1 MAASGER
8 ALRFS
13 SDSGDSEQRPQRKS
27 AWKVIQR
34 IDVVQ
39 KKSGEG
45 TQNWKG
51 GRVQKV
57 IQRSDERNGEGLDDR
72 VSDGIGRRL
81 SDGIDGRVGE
91 GIDGRVGEG
100 IDDGEMKSG
109 VEYEVETGRQQEKVI
124 DEAIRCLCACKVE
137 SGEMVCCDVCEGW
150 SHLRCIGMK
159 EGVGVMEGKEF
170 VCHFCV
176 SACLLAM
183 RTEVQG

>member
-27 AWKVIQR
+27 RKVIQR

-45 TQNWKG
+45 TQNRKG

-57 IQRSDERNGEGLDDR
+57 IQRSDERIGEGLNDR

-81 SDGIDGRVGE
+81 SDGFDGRVGE
-91 GIDGRVGEG
+91 GINGRVGEG
-100 IDDGEMKSG
+100 I
-109 VEYEVETGRQQEKVI
+109 
-124 DEAIRCLCACKVE
+124 
-137 SGEMVCCDVCEGW
+137 
-150 SHLRCIGMK
+150 
-159 EGVGVMEGKEF
+159 
-170 VCHFCV
+170 
-176 SACLLAM
+176 
-183 RTEVQG
+183 EVQGLREELNLVKSELKEVREENRR

>member
-1 MAASGER
+1 M
-8 ALRFS
+8 
-13 SDSGDSEQRPQRKS
+13 
-27 AWKVIQR
+27 
-34 IDVVQ
+34 Q
-39 KKSGEG
+39 KKTGEG

-51 GRVQKV
+51 VRVQKV
-57 IQRSDERNGEGLDDR
+57 IQRSDERIGERLDDR

-81 SDGIDGRVGE
+81 SDGINRRIGEGINGSVGE

-100 IDDGEMKSG
+100 IGEGIDDGKMKSG
-109 VEYEVETGRQQEKVI
+109 VEYEVEKGRQQEKVI

-170 VCHFCV
+170 VCRFCV
-176 SACLLAM
+176 SACLLAL
-183 RTEVQG
+183 RTEVQGLREELNLN